1 MNDTFRAL
9 VARQQESGYA
19 VGLEELREP
28 DLPADGVLV
37 DVEYSSLNY
46 KDALAVTGRGRI
58 IRRFPMVPGIDLAG
72 TVVEAPGGEYRTG
85 ARVLAVGQGLGETE
99 WGGFTQRQRVRA
111 DALIP
116 VPESLS
122 SEEAMRIGT
131 AGVTAMLCVL
141 ALEHHGIDKG
151 REVIVT
157 GASGGVG
164 SVAVHLL
171 AHRGYQVVASS
182 GKPELEPYLRSLGAS
197 SIASRQELE
206 KKGGPLQPER
216 WGGGIDTVGGET
228 LVNLYAQTAYEGALA
243 CCGMAGG
250 NELQTTVWPLILR
263 NVALLG
269 ISSIRTPRPKRI
281 EAWTALAAELDRDL
295 LASMSRTEPLSRIE
309 ELAAALL
316 DGKLHGRVAIDTGA

>member
-1 MNDTFRAL
+1 
-9 VARQQESGYA
+9 
-19 VGLEELREP
+19 
-28 DLPADGVLV
+28 
-37 DVEYSSLNY
+37 
-46 KDALAVTGRGRI
+46 
-58 IRRFPMVPGIDLAG
+58 MVPGIDLAG
-72 TVVEAPGGEYRTG
+72 TVVDAPGGEYRVG
-85 ARVLAVGQGLGETE
+85 ERVLAVGQGLGETE

-122 SEEAMRIGT
+122 TEETMRIGT

-141 ALEHHGIDKG
+141 ALEHHGIDKS

-171 AHRGYQVVASS
+171 ARRGYRVAASS

-197 SIASRQELE
+197 SVVPRQELE
-206 KKGGPLQPER
+206 KKGGALQPER

-250 NELQTTVWPLILR
+250 HELQTTVWPLILR

-269 ISSIRTPRPKRI
+269 VSSIYPPRAKRI
-281 EAWTALAAELDRDL
+281 EAWSALAAELDRDL

-316 DGKLHGRVAIDTGA
+316 DGKLHGRVVLDTGA